1 MFGVYWISLPIL
13 IVGSVNILASILVMF
28 LPETKGAK
36 LPETMDDI
44 MQ

>member
-13 IVGSVNILASILVMF
+13 IVGSVNLFASILVMF